1 MTEMVSV
8 LSGKTVSEVEAMT
21 IPDFNKLAKEISEEL
36 KKPLPEGK
44 PLKHIKGHAINY
56 EPAKLS
62 RGQYITVQHFI
73 KGDIIDNAHLILAS
87 LTYNEKTK
95 KHEADKHS
103 KIAEELQGAEL
114 TDVLPSCVFFC
125 NLFAASIRSL
135 ENYLL
140 KDLLSKGMRP
150 EIALQQMT
158 TLMNGLDGYTMLSRS
173 QTLKESA

>member
-36 KKPLPEGK
+36 KKPLPDGK
-44 PLKHIKGHAINY
+44 PSKHIKGHAINY

-62 RGQYITVQHFI
+62 RGQHITVQHFI

-95 KHEADKHS
+95 KHEADKHI
-103 KIAEELQGAEL
+103 KMAEELQGADL

-140 KDLLSKGMRP
+140 KELLSKGMKP

-158 TLMNGLDGYTMLSRS
+158 TLMNGLDGYIMLNRS
-173 QTLKESA
+173 QTLKESV